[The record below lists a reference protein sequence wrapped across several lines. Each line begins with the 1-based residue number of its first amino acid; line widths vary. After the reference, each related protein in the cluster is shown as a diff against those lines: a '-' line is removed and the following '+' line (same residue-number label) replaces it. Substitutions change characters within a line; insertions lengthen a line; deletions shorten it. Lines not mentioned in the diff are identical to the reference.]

1 MVNFKLIS
9 LPFYGMSSDKWLEA
23 YKGLVEDAFRE
34 ETLETR
40 QNKASDILSTA
51 HRYLSQDDFK
61 KLESFVFEKLEK

>member
-9 LPFYGMSSDKWLEA
+9 IPFYDMGSDNWLEA
-23 YKGLVEDAFRE
+23 YKGLVEDAFRG

-40 QNKASDILSTA
+40 QNKAADILSTA
-51 HRYLSQDDFK
+51 HGALSQDDFK